1 MANPV
6 LPRHLLPRHSA
17 HAGSLRWLVLALV
30 FVASAINYADRQI
43 IAVLKPMLATDLGWS
58 DTEYGH
64 IVSAFQL
71 TTAGCLLGAGWLVD
85 KLGVRR
91 GYAFGVGIWSLAA
104 VLHGAAQSVLQFI
117 GVRGLLGAAETV
129 NIPSAVKTVAT
140 WFPAKERSLAMGIV
154 NAAPNIGAVM
164 VPLFVP
170 ALALAVGWRAS
181 FMIVGSVGF
190 VWLAVW
196 LALGR
201 RVDLPPGAAAQ
212 VDASAPV
219 ERTPWLSLLADRRTW
234 AVGGGK
240 FLSDICWWF
249 LLFWAPDFF
258 HRQYGLS
265 LAQIGA
271 PLALVYLLAATGSF
285 TGGYVSSRLIASGVS
300 VNAARK
306 GVMLVAALMVTPI
319 PLVLQLDNYW
329 LAALM
334 LGVTLAAH
342 QAFSTNMFAFTTDVF
357 PARVI
362 GSVIGIGSTAGT
374 LGGMGMLELTGFVL
388 DRGLGYQ
395 PMFLICAVAYL
406 LAVGWLQLMVPRI
419 QPVGG
424 PRPFAAAH

>member
-1 MANPV
+1 MN
-6 LPRHLLPRHSA
+6 
-17 HAGSLRWLVLALV
+17 AGSLRWLVLALV
-30 FVASAINYADRQI
+30 FAASAINYADRQI
-43 IAVLKPMLATDLGWS
+43 IAVLKPMLEQDLGWS
-58 DTEYGH
+58 DQAYGH

-71 TTAGCLLGAGWLVD
+71 TTAACLLASGWLVD
-85 KLGVRR
+85 RLGVRR
-91 GYAFGVGIWSLAA
+91 GYAFGVGIWSTAA
-104 VLHGAAQSVLQFI
+104 ILHGAAQSVLQFI
-117 GVRGLLGAAETV
+117 GVRGLLGASETV
-129 NIPSAVKTVAT
+129 NIPAAVKTVAT
-140 WFPAKERSLAMGIV
+140 WFPVEERSLAMGIV
-154 NAAPNIGAVM
+154 NAAPTIGAVL

-170 ALALAVGWRAS
+170 ALALAVGWRTS
-181 FMIVGSVGF
+181 FIIVGGVGF

-196 LALGR
+196 LLLGK
-201 RVDLPPGAAAQ
+201 RVELPLAIQNPAAE
-212 VDASAPV
+212 APATA
-219 ERTPWLSLLADRRTW
+219 RTPWLSLLRDRRTL
-234 AVGGGK
+234 AVAGGK

-357 PARVI
+357 PAQVI

-419 QPVGG
+419 QPVDG
-424 PRPFAAAH
+424 PRPLVVAH

>member
-1 MANPV
+1 MAHAAQRGFPV
-6 LPRHLLPRHSA
+6 N
-17 HAGSLRWLVLALV
+17 AGSLRWFVLALV

-43 IAVLKPMLATDLGWS
+43 IAVLKPMLAEDLGWS

-71 TTAGCLLGAGWLVD
+71 TTAACLLGAGWLVD

-117 GVRGLLGAAETV
+117 GVRGLLGASETV

-140 WFPAKERSLAMGIV
+140 WFPVKERSLAMGIV
-154 NAAPNIGAVM
+154 NAAPNIGAVV

-181 FMIVGSVGF
+181 FVIVGGVGF
-190 VWLAVW
+190 VWLAIW
-196 LALGR
+196 LLLGR
-201 RVDLPPGAAAQ
+201 RVELPAG
-212 VDASAPV
+212 DV
-219 ERTPWLSLLADRRTW
+219 EDPTTAEKTPWLSLLSDRRTW
-234 AVGGGK
+234 AVAGGK

-258 HRQYGLS
+258 HRQFGLGMAE
-265 LAQIGA
+265 LGP
-271 PLALVYLLAATGSF
+271 PLALVYGLAAVGSL
-285 TGGYVSSRLIASGVS
+285 TGGYVATRLIAAGVS
-300 VNAARK
+300 VNTARK
-306 GVMLVAALMVTPI
+306 GVMLTAALMVTPI
-319 PLVLQLDNYW
+319 PFVLQIDNYW

-388 DRGLGYQ
+388 DKGLGYQ
-395 PMFLICAVAYL
+395 PMFLICASAYL
-406 LAVGWLQLMVPRI
+406 LAVGWLHLMVPRI
-419 QPVGG
+419 QPVEG
-424 PRPFAAAH
+424 PRPAFAAH